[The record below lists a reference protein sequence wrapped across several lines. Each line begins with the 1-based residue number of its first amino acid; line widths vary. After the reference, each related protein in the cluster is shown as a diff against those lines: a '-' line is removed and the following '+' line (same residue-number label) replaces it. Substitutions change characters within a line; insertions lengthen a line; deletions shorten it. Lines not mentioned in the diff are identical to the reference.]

1 MAIVLDNSTDAVDFG
16 DVKIRR
22 KNSSTIEIPSDIEV
36 QGIKVTESGITFPD
50 SSVQTTASSG
60 GGGSSVYVPP
70 IFNPINRYAMVS
82 TSLQQVWA
90 TSSSTVKTNKTW
102 SRDGTVLTLTSL
114 NHGHQVGE
122 RVIIYQSNE
131 EYQVRLIESVT
142 TNSFTVTC
150 ADIGETS
157 GTQAGYALGFTY
169 AHNSSVPGSIANGTM
184 SAPVGGDVRL
194 LSLRMMLGANTRTT
208 TNYIINFPASAING
222 IGQNTALEDS
232 YIPIQSVRQMV
243 AAMTAVAA
251 TLTTFHNGSYAS
263 YQIAALPAVATGILV
278 TLNF

>member
-36 QGIKVTESGITFPD
+36 QGLKVTESGITFPD

-60 GGGSSVYVPP
+60 GGGSPVYIPP

-82 TSLQQVWA
+82 TSMQQVWA
-90 TSSSTVKTNKTW
+90 TSSSTVKVNKAWT
-102 SRDGTVLTLTSL
+102 RDGTSLTLTDVD
-114 NHGHQVGE
+114 HGHQVGE
-122 RVIIYQSNE
+122 RVIIYQANE
-131 EYQVRLIESVT
+131 SYQVRLIDSIT
-142 TNSFTVTC
+142 TDTFTVTC
-150 ADIGETS
+150 TDVGDTS

-184 SAPVGGDVRL
+184 TAPVNGDVRL
-194 LSLRMMLGANTRTT
+194 LSLRMMLGANTRSA
-208 TNYIINFPASAING
+208 TNYIINFPASALNG
-222 IGQNTALEDS
+222 IGQNTAMEDS

-243 AAMTAVAA
+243 AALTAVAA

-263 YQIAALPAVATGILV
+263 YQIAALPIVATGIIV